1 MLEDTVKKLQDWY
14 SGADKRML
22 FAVSL
27 CLLLVSSGYLY
38 YNMGRER
45 GAKEEGE
52 WLLKGLNLRGG
63 NQLTADIPIDMEV
76 NTRELER
83 YFADRGIETEIRT
96 SRSATERRLEVR
108 TDIRVTEEEI
118 VDVLTEWGMEIE
130 DYTFNQVDPGLAEG
144 FWEQSRLALIAA
156 FIFMGVVVF
165 FVFRDFIPFVAI
177 IYAVG
182 LDMIVVL
189 AVMQLFQIPLTLASF
204 AGLLLV
210 IGYSVDS
217 DVVLV
222 TRVLKRKKGTVSE
235 RTFSAMRTNIAMMVT
250 TLSALVVLYIATTA
264 QALREVAS
272 VLIIALAIDFISTW
286 FGNASIIRWWVE
298 R

>member
-1 MLEDTVKKLQDWY
+1 MLENTIKKLQDWY

-27 CLLLVSSGYLY
+27 VLFALASGYLY

-52 WLLKGLNLRGG
+52 WFLKGLTLRGG
-63 NQLTADIPIDMEV
+63 NQLTADIPMDMEV
-76 NTRELER
+76 DVRRIERE
-83 YFADRGIETEIRT
+83 FADRGVETEVRM

-108 TDIRVTEEEI
+108 TGIDTTEDEILDILGEI
-118 VDVLTEWGMEIE
+118 GIHVE
-130 DYTFNQVDPGLAEG
+130 DHSFNQVSPALAEG

-165 FVFRDFIPFVAI
+165 FVFREPAPFVAI

-182 LDMIVVL
+182 VDMIVVL
-189 AVMQLFQIPLTLASF
+189 AVMQVLEIPMTLASF

-222 TRVLKRKKGTVSE
+222 TRVMKRKKGSVDE
-235 RTFSAMRTNIAMMVT
+235 RTFSAMRTNIAMMIT
-250 TLSALVVLYIATTA
+250 TFSALFVLYIATTA
-264 QALREVAS
+264 SALREVAT
-272 VLIIALAIDFISTW
+272 VLMIALAIDFISTW